1 MPRVLSH
8 TPEWLIQPSPGH
20 QLFAESEKTSR
31 ANGKYGA
38 TAYKGPLRKIARG
51 RGTEL
56 FVASGNELR
65 WADLQ
70 TLKNNF
76 EVEDDERQG
85 ASRVSW
91 VFVNQ
96 ERNADVHR
104 SSKSLAMEKSHS
116 SLLHQRRTT

>member
-8 TPEWLIQPSPGH
+8 TPEWLIQPSLGY

-31 ANGKYGA
+31 ANGKYG
-38 TAYKGPLRKIARG
+38 TSAYNGPPRKIARG
-51 RGTEL
+51 RGTEV

-76 EVEDDERQG
+76 ELEDEERQG
-85 ASRVSW
+85 ASRVGLAFMMW
-91 VFVNQ
+91 RR
-96 ERNADVHR
+96 EADMDR
-104 SSKSLAMEKSHS
+104 SSKCQAMEKLHS
-116 SLLHQRRTT
+116 SLLHQRKTT